1 MYNGKIT
8 REELEDSL
16 TGALY
21 ARYKRQ
27 IDDIYAKRLT
37 DEAKKFRKKMIDGN
51 VPLIVIWIYGQSGL
65 GRRDL
70 PKKLRPTK
78 VTHGLSA
85 VQVVTYFKT
94 TTENIR

>member
-1 MYNGKIT
+1 MTEKLDDLYNGKIT

-37 DEAKKFRKKMIDGN
+37 DEAKNSERK
-51 VPLIVIWIYGQSGL
+51 
-65 GRRDL
+65 
-70 PKKLRPTK
+70 
-78 VTHGLSA
+78 
-85 VQVVTYFKT
+85 
-94 TTENIR
+94 